1 VKIIF
6 FTQIAATLLMTGIT
20 WFAQVVHYPLLGL
33 VKGASFQEYQIAN
46 MRLTTFVV
54 GPLIGVE
61 GVTAFLLLWQR
72 PQGVLLSQV
81 LTGIGLLAVIW
92 LSTAFLQVPKHNILA
107 HGFDVA
113 AHRVLVISNWIRT
126 VAWSLRSL
134 LVLWMVVRVTG

>member
-1 VKIIF
+1 MKIVF
-6 FTQIAATLLMTGIT
+6 LSQIAATLLMTGIT

-33 VKGASFQEYQIAN
+33 VKGASFREYQIAN

-72 PQGVLLSQV
+72 PHSVLLSQV
-81 LTGIGLLAVIW
+81 LIGIGLLAVIW

-107 HGFDVA
+107 QGFDVG

-134 LVLWMVVRVTG
+134 LVLWMVVRVAG